1 VSWDGADE
9 PAEGDVQDEVPLEWI
24 RMLER
29 EREEE
34 EGAWRA
40 RHERMVNRAS
50 WMVPA
55 GLVGAGVLAAIMI
68 AVFSGTSSSP
78 ATPQA
83 PAALPAAVQAFAK
96 TLPASQSPNPA
107 GLTLVDG
114 TDAPSTWRVAWET
127 EQSAFCFAF
136 VHASEPSQTLC
147 GAPGSVKTA
156 QMRIGGELSDTAL
169 TQPELFVCGYT
180 TGPAEYIA
188 YVEIN
193 DGDVV
198 GTAVDMGSGLSAYCL
213 QLPEDMA
220 AGASFTVSTYVA
232 TTPGAGDKGANST
245 GVSATYP

>member
-1 VSWDGADE
+1 MSWDGADD
-9 PAEGDVQDEVPLEWI
+9 PAEGDIQDEVPLEWI

-29 EREEE
+29 ERVEEE
-34 EGAWRA
+34 DAWHA

-55 GLVGAGVLAAIMI
+55 GLVGAGMMAAIMLF
-68 AVFSGTSSSP
+68 AFSHTSSSP
-78 ATPQA
+78 AQSQA

-136 VHASEPSQTLC
+136 VHASEPPQTLC
-147 GAPGSVKTA
+147 DAPGSVTTA
-156 QMRIGGELSDTAL
+156 QMRIAGELNDAAL
-169 TQPELFVCGYT
+169 TQPELFTCGYT
-180 TGPAEYIA
+180 TGPAAYIG
-188 YVEIN
+188 YVELN
-193 DGDVV
+193 DGKVV

-213 QLPEDMA
+213 QLPDDMA
-220 AGASFTVSTYVA
+220 AGASFTVSTFVA
-232 TTPGAGDKGANST
+232 TTPGAGNKGANST
-245 GVSATYP
+245 GVTATYP